1 MLQTAEASCSHPAV
15 RRRAQDRPTWRRLA
29 RVLKLGPH
37 VHLPGHSSASQAPVG
52 LTRMNKLAREELR
65 RLSRPPSIEEEKLKF
80 YIASCSFGL
89 RSSACSWP
97 SLPHVGSEIG
107 DSNTG
112 SRSLPHSPWSCS
124 LPSPGPCKPA
134 NPLHHA
140 CPCNRHSVA
149 PLCGAQGLAC

>member
-89 RSSACSWP
+89 RLLLAKSASRRLRNRGLKYREP
-97 SLPHVGSEIG
+97 ELTSLTLVLLLAIARPLQ
-107 DSNTG
+107 T
-112 SRSLPHSPWSCS
+112 R
-124 LPSPGPCKPA
+124 KPA
-134 NPLHHA
+134 S
-140 CPCNRHSVA
+140 PCLSV
-149 PLCGAQGLAC
+149 